1 MLHLYYTD
9 VLPLISNRYRNT
21 KRAKPFSSWLL
32 LQSSPPR
39 GPGYASVGWH
49 LRGCCSQ
56 QKQPPE
62 VFCKKVVLRNFA
74 KFTGNQLCQNLFFN
88 RPEACNFIEKET
100 LAQVFSCEF
109 CEFFQNTFSWGTPLV
124 AASESRFECKQTILI
139 THFAE
144 LLQVCTCFTWYS
156 SS

>member
-9 VLPLISNRYRNT
+9 VLRLMSTRYRNT
-21 KRAKPFSSWLL
+21 KVAKPFSCWLL

-39 GPGYASVGWH
+39 GPGYASLGWH

-62 VFCKKVVLRNFA
+62 VFCKKVVLRNFV

-88 RPEACNFIEKET
+88 RPEACNFIEKERCT
-100 LAQVFSCEF
+100 GVFLWILRIFSEHILLR
-109 CEFFQNTFSWGTPLV
+109 NTSGG
-124 AASESRFECKQTILI
+124 
-139 THFAE
+139 
-144 LLQVCTCFTWYS
+144 CFWIKIWM
-156 SS
+156 